1 MSAPL
6 SWEKISIR
14 KMTRPAACHYPICSS
29 DDMPLSDTARVDTSG
44 VDTSGVD
51 TPGVDTGA

>member
-1 MSAPL
+1 MNAPL

-29 DDMPLSDTARVDTSG
+29 GDMPLSDTPG
-44 VDTSGVD
+44 VDTRVD
-51 TPGVDTGA
+51 TPGVDAPA